1 MAKTYILPPQAP
13 SGLAYATVAGGCFW
27 CTEAVFEQLQGV
39 VDVESGYIGGE
50 MVNPDY
56 ESVCSGRTGH
66 AEALRIAFD
75 PKLLSY
81 RELLQVFMA
90 THDPTTLNRQGND
103 VGTQYRSAIF
113 PHDAQQEAIAREVL
127 AELASAFDAP
137 IVTTIEPLATWW
149 RAEDYHQEYYRNHP
163 GQGYCLFVIAP
174 KLDKFR
180 KAYRARLK

>member
-1 MAKTYILPPQAP
+1 MAQAHALPSEPPA
-13 SGLAYATVAGGCFW
+13 GLAYATVAGGCFW

-39 VDVESGYIGGE
+39 VDVESGYIGGD

-75 PKLLSY
+75 PKQLSY
-81 RELLQVFMA
+81 RELLQVFIA

-127 AELASAFDAP
+127 AEAASAFDAP
-137 IVTTIEPLATWW
+137 IVTTIEPLAAWW
-149 RAEDYHQEYYRNHP
+149 RAEDYHQEYYRHHP
-163 GQGYCLFVIAP
+163 AQGYCLFAIAP